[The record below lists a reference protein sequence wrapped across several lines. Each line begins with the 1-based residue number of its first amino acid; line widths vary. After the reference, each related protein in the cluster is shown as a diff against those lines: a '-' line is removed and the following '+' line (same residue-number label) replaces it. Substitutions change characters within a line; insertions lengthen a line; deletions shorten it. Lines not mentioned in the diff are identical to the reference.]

1 MVTESTKRNGY
12 SCDCQGLTVELVW
25 FILKQDV
32 HFRQFQNFL
41 FSTQENLLHVVW
53 QKNVILALIDSKG
66 GKVSHMKNPNIHIQ

>member
-1 MVTESTKRNGY
+1 M
-12 SCDCQGLTVELVW
+12 CDCQGLTVELVW

-32 HFRQFQNFL
+32 HFRQFQNVL